1 MDGWSGTSVPA
12 WDKRLSAMSHNVPR
26 TKRDKRPHM
35 GQTRRAGF
43 RPMSPDSTRRPRH
56 RYPSALQSRQPFAP
70 VPRRLAGFVA
80 SPSKTALQAVRRS
93 AHVRARLK
101 RAVRFASRPRPVCNA
116 ISASRPAIRQP
127 FDRGKHRTRQTCRR
141 IRRQSIR
148 QPFDRGATY
157 PATVCQLPPSNAATY
172 PATLNAATVRNRSR
186 RIPAN
191 VSRDRAPPVSHS
203 AAVPS
208 H

>member
-1 MDGWSGTSVPA
+1 MF
-12 WDKRLSAMSHNVPR
+12 
-26 TKRDKRPHM
+26 
-35 GQTRRAGF
+35 QTRRGSTL
-43 RPMSPDSTRRPRH
+43 PPDS
-56 RYPSALQSRQPFAP
+56 
-70 VPRRLAGFVA
+70 
-80 SPSKTALQAVRRS
+80 SPPCVNDSGNAAT
-93 AHVRARLK
+93 VRASGLSVVP
-101 RAVRFASRPRPVCNA
+101 ATVRNLSGNIERGKPWRPCASCHHRTPQPV
-116 ISASRPAIRQP
+116 RQP